1 MAGPRPNKVN
11 TSTIVN
17 RFLKFSQTSVYRV
30 KVQPPFGVQNFM
42 NRQGRGFDYG
52 NDGRDIE
59 FLCTEASLPGT
70 TLATH
75 DVTADFQGVTEKMAY
90 RRIYD
95 ENLDLSFY
103 VDKKY
108 NVIEFFEGWIDYISG
123 VGRNG
128 TVSNYKS
135 TPVGYRMSY
144 PSGPSGYKSNIYLTK
159 FEKDLQD
166 NQLQYTFVDAFPIS
180 INSSG
185 VSYSESDVLRYNVSF
200 SYVRYVRERRSV
212 SSQSQSQPTYSPNL
226 TGGTV
231 VGVINTAPG
240 LYQVDRLVNGQ
251 IVTTIETSAPPVAS
265 GALPFDTSTP

>member
-17 RFLKFSQTSVYRV
+17 RFLKFAQTSVYRI
-30 KVQPPFGVQNFM
+30 KVSPPLAVQNFI
-42 NRQGRGFDYG
+42 NAQGRGFNYG

-95 ENLDLSFY
+95 ETIDMTFY

-108 NVIEFFEGWIDYISG
+108 NVIEFFDGWIDFISG

-128 TVSNYKS
+128 ARTDYKS
-135 TPVGYRMSY
+135 TAVGYRMSY
-144 PSGPSGYKSNIYLTK
+144 PKEYKSNIYVTK

-166 NQLQYTFVDAFPIS
+166 NQLMYTFVDAFPTS
-180 INSSG
+180 INSAP
-185 VSYSESDVLRYNVSF
+185 VTYAESDVMRYNVSF
-200 SYVRYVRERRSV
+200 SYVRYVRERVAAVAEHV
-212 SSQSQSQPTYSPNL
+212 SPIPTGSTVIGVVNL
-226 TGGTV
+226 S
-231 VGVINTAPG
+231 NG
-240 LYQVDRLVNGQ
+240 LYRVDRLVGGRTVSSIESSDPGVGANDLSG
-251 IVTTIETSAPPVAS
+251 TTAGI
-265 GALPFDTSTP
+265 G

>member
-42 NRQGRGFDYG
+42 NRQGRAFDYG

-75 DVTADFQGVTEKMAY
+75 DVTADYMGVTEKMAY

-95 ENLDLSFY
+95 ESIYMTFY

-108 NVIEFFEGWIDYISG
+108 NVIEFFDGWIDFISG

-128 TVSNYKS
+128 VRQDYKS
-135 TPVGYRMSY
+135 TAIGYRMSY
-144 PSGPSGYKSNIYLTK
+144 PREYKSNIYVTK
-159 FEKDLQD
+159 FEKDLRD
-166 NQLQYTFVDAFPIS
+166 NQLQYTFVDAFPTS
-180 INSSG
+180 INSTP
-185 VSYSESDVLRYNVSF
+185 VTYAESDVMRYNVSF
-200 SYVRYVRERRSV
+200 SYVRYVRERVAAVAEHV
-212 SSQSQSQPTYSPNL
+212 SPIPTGS
-226 TGGTV
+226 TV
-231 VGVINTAPG
+231 VGVVNLSNG
-240 LYQVDRLVNGQ
+240 LYRVDRLVGGRTVSSIESSDPGVGANDLSG
-251 IVTTIETSAPPVAS
+251 TTAGI
-265 GALPFDTSTP
+265 G

>member
-42 NRQGRGFDYG
+42 NRQGRAFDYG

-75 DVTADFQGVTEKMAY
+75 DVTADYMGVTEKMAY

-95 ENLDLSFY
+95 ESIEMTFY

-108 NVIEFFEGWIDYISG
+108 NVIEFFDGWIDFISG

-128 TVSNYKS
+128 VREDYKS
-135 TPVGYRMSY
+135 TAIGYRMSY
-144 PSGPSGYKSNIYLTK
+144 PREYKSNIYVTK
-159 FEKDLQD
+159 FEKDLRD
-166 NQLQYTFVDAFPIS
+166 NQLQYTFVDAFPTS
-180 INSSG
+180 INSTP
-185 VSYSESDVLRYNVSF
+185 VTYAESDVMRYNVSF
-200 SYVRYVRERRSV
+200 SYVRYVRERVAAVAEHV
-212 SSQSQSQPTYSPNL
+212 SPIPTGS
-226 TGGTV
+226 TV
-231 VGVINTAPG
+231 VGVVNLSNG
-240 LYQVDRLVNGQ
+240 LYRVDRLVGGRTMSSIQSSDPGVGANDLSG
-251 IVTTIETSAPPVAS
+251 TTAGI
-265 GALPFDTSTP
+265 G

>member
-30 KVQPPFGVQNFM
+30 KVQTPFGVQNFM

-75 DVTADFQGVTEKMAY
+75 DVTADYVGVTEKMAY

-95 ENLDLSFY
+95 ESIDMTFY

-108 NVIEFFEGWIDYISG
+108 NVIEFFDGWIDFISG

-128 TVSNYKS
+128 VREDYKS
-135 TPVGYRMSY
+135 TAIGYRMSY
-144 PSGPSGYKSNIYLTK
+144 PREYKSNIYVTK
-159 FEKDLQD
+159 FEKDLRD
-166 NQLQYTFVDAFPIS
+166 ILLQYTFVDAFPTS
-180 INSSG
+180 INSTP
-185 VSYSESDVLRYNVSF
+185 VTYAESDVMRYNVSF
-200 SYVRYVRERRSV
+200 SYVRYVRERVAAVAEHV
-212 SSQSQSQPTYSPNL
+212 SPIPRGSTVIGVVNL
-226 TGGTV
+226 S
-231 VGVINTAPG
+231 NG
-240 LYQVDRLVNGQ
+240 LYRVDRLVGGRTVSSIQSSDPGVGANDLSG
-251 IVTTIETSAPPVAS
+251 TTAGI
-265 GALPFDTSTP
+265 G

>member
-42 NRQGRGFDYG
+42 NRQGRAFDYG

-59 FLCTEASLPGT
+59 FLCTAASLPGT

-75 DVTADFQGVTEKMAY
+75 DVTADYVGVTEKMAY

-95 ENLDLSFY
+95 ESIDMTFY

-108 NVIEFFEGWIDYISG
+108 NVIEFFDGWIDFISG

-128 TVSNYKS
+128 VRQDYNS
-135 TPVGYRMSY
+135 TAIGYRMSY
-144 PSGPSGYKSNIYLTK
+144 PREYKSNFYVSK
-159 FEKDLQD
+159 FEKDLRD
-166 NQLQYTFVDAFPIS
+166 NQLQYTFVDAFPTS
-180 INSSG
+180 INSTP
-185 VSYSESDVLRYNVSF
+185 VTYAESDVMRYNVSF
-200 SYVRYVRERRSV
+200 SYVRYVRERVAAVAEHV
-212 SSQSQSQPTYSPNL
+212 SPIPTGSTVIGVVNL
-226 TGGTV
+226 S
-231 VGVINTAPG
+231 NG
-240 LYQVDRLVNGQ
+240 LYRVDRLVGGRTGSSIESSDPGVGANDLSG
-251 IVTTIETSAPPVAS
+251 TTAGI
-265 GALPFDTSTP
+265 G

>member
-1 MAGPRPNKVN
+1 MPGPRPNKVN

-42 NRQGRGFDYG
+42 NRQGRAFDYG

-95 ENLDLSFY
+95 ESIDMTFY

-108 NVIEFFEGWIDYISG
+108 NVIEFFDGWIDFISG

-128 TVSNYKS
+128 VRQDYKS
-135 TPVGYRMSY
+135 TAIGYRMSY
-144 PSGPSGYKSNIYLTK
+144 PREYKSNIYVTK
-159 FEKDLQD
+159 FEKDLRD
-166 NQLQYTFVDAFPIS
+166 NQLQYTFVDAFPTS
-180 INSSG
+180 INSTP
-185 VSYSESDVLRYNVSF
+185 VTYAESDVMRYNVSF
-200 SYVRYVRERRSV
+200 SYVRYVRERVAAVAEHV
-212 SSQSQSQPTYSPNL
+212 SPIPTGSTVIGVVNL
-226 TGGTV
+226 S
-231 VGVINTAPG
+231 NG
-240 LYQVDRLVNGQ
+240 LYRVDRLVGGRTVSSIESSDPGVGANDLSG
-251 IVTTIETSAPPVAS
+251 TTAGI
-265 GALPFDTSTP
+265 G

>member
-30 KVQPPFGVQNFM
+30 KVQHPFGVQNFM
-42 NRQGRGFDYG
+42 NRQGRAFDYG

-75 DVTADFQGVTEKMAY
+75 DVTADYVGVTEKMAY

-95 ENLDLSFY
+95 ESIDMTFY

-108 NVIEFFEGWIDYISG
+108 NVIEFFDGWIDFISG

-128 TVSNYKS
+128 VRQDYKS
-135 TPVGYRMSY
+135 TAIGYRMSY
-144 PSGPSGYKSNIYLTK
+144 PREYKSNIYVTK
-159 FEKDLQD
+159 FEKDLRD
-166 NQLQYTFVDAFPIS
+166 NQLQYTFVDAFPTS
-180 INSSG
+180 INSTP
-185 VSYSESDVLRYNVSF
+185 VTYAESDVMRYNVSF
-200 SYVRYVRERRSV
+200 SYVRYVRERVAAVAEHV
-212 SSQSQSQPTYSPNL
+212 SPIPTGSTVIGVVNL
-226 TGGTV
+226 S
-231 VGVINTAPG
+231 NG
-240 LYQVDRLVNGQ
+240 LYRVDRLVGGRTVSSIESSDPGVGANDLSG
-251 IVTTIETSAPPVAS
+251 TTAGI
-265 GALPFDTSTP
+265 G

>member
-30 KVQPPFGVQNFM
+30 KVQPPFRVQNFM
-42 NRQGRGFDYG
+42 NRQGRAFDYG

-75 DVTADFQGVTEKMAY
+75 DVTADYVGVTEKMAY

-95 ENLDLSFY
+95 ESIDMTFY

-108 NVIEFFEGWIDYISG
+108 NVIEFFDGWIDFISG

-128 TVSNYKS
+128 VREDYKS
-135 TPVGYRMSY
+135 TAIGYRMSY
-144 PSGPSGYKSNIYLTK
+144 PREYKSNIYVTK
-159 FEKDLQD
+159 FEKDLRD
-166 NQLQYTFVDAFPIS
+166 NQLQYTFVDAFPTS
-180 INSSG
+180 INSTP
-185 VSYSESDVLRYNVSF
+185 VTYAESDVMRYNVSF
-200 SYVRYVRERRSV
+200 SYVRYVRERVAAVAEHV
-212 SSQSQSQPTYSPNL
+212 SPIPTGSTVIGVVNL
-226 TGGTV
+226 S
-231 VGVINTAPG
+231 NG
-240 LYQVDRLVNGQ
+240 LYRVDRLVGGRTVSSIESSDPGVGANDLSG
-251 IVTTIETSAPPVAS
+251 TTAGI
-265 GALPFDTSTP
+265 G

>member
-42 NRQGRGFDYG
+42 NRQGRAFDYG

-75 DVTADFQGVTEKMAY
+75 DVTADYVGVTEKMAY

-95 ENLDLSFY
+95 ESIDMTFY

-108 NVIEFFEGWIDYISG
+108 NVIEFFDGWIDFISG

-128 TVSNYKS
+128 VRNDYKS
-135 TPVGYRMSY
+135 TPIGYRMSY
-144 PSGPSGYKSNIYLTK
+144 PKEYKSNIYVTK
-159 FEKDLQD
+159 F
-166 NQLQYTFVDAFPIS
+166 
-180 INSSG
+180 
-185 VSYSESDVLRYNVSF
+185 
-200 SYVRYVRERRSV
+200 
-212 SSQSQSQPTYSPNL
+212 
-226 TGGTV
+226 
-231 VGVINTAPG
+231 
-240 LYQVDRLVNGQ
+240 
-251 IVTTIETSAPPVAS
+251 
-265 GALPFDTSTP
+265 

>member
-75 DVTADFQGVTEKMAY
+75 DVTADYMGVTEKMAY

-95 ENLDLSFY
+95 ESIDMTFY

-108 NVIEFFEGWIDYISG
+108 NVIEFFDGWIDFISG

-128 TVSNYKS
+128 VREDYKS
-135 TPVGYRMSY
+135 TAIGYRMSY
-144 PSGPSGYKSNIYLTK
+144 PREYKSNIYVTK
-159 FEKDLQD
+159 FEKDLRD
-166 NQLQYTFVDAFPIS
+166 NQLQYTFVDAFPTS
-180 INSSG
+180 INSTP
-185 VSYSESDVLRYNVSF
+185 VTYAESDVMRYNVSF
-200 SYVRYVRERRSV
+200 SYVRYVRERVAAVAEHVSPIPTGSTVLGVVNLSNGLYRVYRLVGGRTV
-212 SSQSQSQPTYSPNL
+212 SSIQSSDPGVGANDLS
-226 TGGTV
+226 GT
-231 VGVINTAPG
+231 TAG
-240 LYQVDRLVNGQ
+240 IG
-251 IVTTIETSAPPVAS
+251 
-265 GALPFDTSTP
+265 

>member
-42 NRQGRGFDYG
+42 NRQGRAFDYG

-75 DVTADFQGVTEKMAY
+75 DVTADYVGVTEKMAY

-95 ENLDLSFY
+95 ESIDMTFY

-108 NVIEFFEGWIDYISG
+108 NVIEFFDGWIDFISG

-128 TVSNYKS
+128 VRQDYKS
-135 TPVGYRMSY
+135 TAIGYRMSY
-144 PSGPSGYKSNIYLTK
+144 PREYKSNIYVTK
-159 FEKDLQD
+159 FEKDLRD
-166 NQLQYTFVDAFPIS
+166 NQLQYTFVDAFPTS
-180 INSSG
+180 INSTP
-185 VSYSESDVLRYNVSF
+185 VTYAESDVMRYNVSF
-200 SYVRYVRERRSV
+200 SYVRYVRERVAAVAEHV
-212 SSQSQSQPTYSPNL
+212 SPIPTGSTVIGVVNL
-226 TGGTV
+226 S
-231 VGVINTAPG
+231 NG
-240 LYQVDRLVNGQ
+240 LYRVDRLVGGRTMSSIQSSDPGVGANDLSG
-251 IVTTIETSAPPVAS
+251 TTAGI
-265 GALPFDTSTP
+265 G

>member
-42 NRQGRGFDYG
+42 NRQGRAFDYG

-75 DVTADFQGVTEKMAY
+75 DVTADYVGVTEKMAY

-95 ENLDLSFY
+95 ESIDMTFY

-108 NVIEFFEGWIDYISG
+108 NVIEFFDGWIDFISG

-128 TVSNYKS
+128 VRQDYKS
-135 TPVGYRMSY
+135 TAIGYRMSY
-144 PSGPSGYKSNIYLTK
+144 PREYKSNIYVTK
-159 FEKDLQD
+159 FEKDLRD
-166 NQLQYTFVDAFPIS
+166 NQLQYTFVDAFPTS
-180 INSSG
+180 INSTP
-185 VSYSESDVLRYNVSF
+185 VTYAESDVMRYNVSF
-200 SYVRYVRERRSV
+200 SYVRYVRERVNV
-212 SSQSQSQPTYSPNL
+212 SGIHVSPIDFGSATIL
-226 TGGTV
+226 GV
-231 VGVINTAPG
+231 VNMGNG
-240 LYQVDRLVNGQ
+240 LYRVDRLVDGRT
-251 IVTTIETSAPPVAS
+251 VSTIQSSDPGGVSILPV
-265 GALPFDTSTP
+265 F